1 MAVRKKN
8 VLPSKMKLFSP
19 FSLLTD
25 PNYDPE
31 RLLNAVREKLNLKND
46 AELCR
51 VLEVEPP
58 IISKVRNKK
67 VPIGALL
74 LIRMH
79 EVSKLSIR
87 DLRRSMFKGTP

>member
-1 MAVRKKN
+1 MVARRNKTS
-8 VLPSKMKLFSP
+8 PQKMGLFSP
-19 FSLLTD
+19 VSLLAD

-46 AELCR
+46 AALCR

-67 VPIGALL
+67 MPIGALL

-79 EVSKLSIR
+79 EVSKLSIH
-87 DLRRSMFKGTP
+87 DLRLSMFKPGD